1 MLDHI
6 PATFDPEK
14 LEDTMSYK
22 GLFCKIKVNIPYV
35 YSINKILI
43 NRFDIYLSSLILLI
57 EQKPTKKVVYVRMNS
72 VVGLVILE
80 LSGMRSSSKP
90 VSIRTINISIDIFL
104 KGYILH
110 KYLNSCL
117 LCKDAKNDIINNK

>member
-1 MLDHI
+1 
-6 PATFDPEK
+6 
-14 LEDTMSYK
+14 MSYK